1 LSDTTLVI
9 GGGIAGVQAALN
21 LADAGVQVYLVERSP
36 SLGGRMAQL
45 DKTFPTNDCSTCI
58 LSPKLVEAVRHPR
71 IEILTN
77 SEIIECTGEAGDFS
91 IRVLKHAR
99 YVDMDK
105 CTGCGNC
112 TEKCP
117 AKVPS
122 EFDCGIS
129 KRKAI
134 YIPFPQAVPLKYT
147 IDRDNCVYF
156 QKGKCRN
163 CEKACTAEAVDFEQ
177 KDEELELTFGSIIV
191 ATGFDQFD
199 PSALKEYGFVRYED
213 VITALEFERLLSA
226 SGPTEGRIFRPS
238 NGEVPKS
245 ITFIQCVGSRDD
257 KHNPYCS
264 RVCCMYAVKEAM
276 LAKEHEESI
285 ADINILYMD
294 MRTFGKGFEEY
305 YTKTRDETDIH
316 FLRGRVADVL
326 KNDEGSMIVRYEDTE
341 KGDLTEI
348 ATEMVMLSSALIPSQ
363 SNPKLAKILGIDL
376 DDYGFFKERHPI
388 MDTTSSSRTG
398 IYICGCAQGP
408 KDIPD
413 SVSQAQAASSKALAF
428 VEGQSKEEETS
439 SVVSGEEEPGI
450 SGEET
455 PRIGV
460 FVCNCG
466 INIGKVVDLGSVAAY
481 AKTLPHVVEAQENL
495 FTCSESTQHKI
506 QEAIEEHNLNRVV
519 VAACTPR
526 THEPLFRETCQ
537 AAGVNPYLFEMAN
550 IREHCSW
557 VHAKDREK
565 ATEKAKNLIEMA
577 CARAGTL
584 KPLIPRTVDV
594 TQSALVIGGGI
605 AGMQAALD
613 VSAQG
618 IPTYLVEKEER
629 LGGRL
634 NELHTLSPIRER
646 ASDILDRKMAEIQ
659 ASRITV
665 FTDSEIHN
673 IEGFVGNFDV
683 TVKSGIKGKKEKTH
697 TLKMGAIII
706 AIGSEILDP
715 EGRFGY
721 GKYANIITNLE
732 LERHLKQGKFEKG
745 PGAFTFILCVG
756 AREKEGYTGCSRYC
770 CQVAMK
776 QALVLRDLGHQVNM
790 LYRDIRTFGKGAEEL
805 YREAS
810 RQGVC
815 FIRYDSER
823 QPQIIEDAK
832 AITVYDTLLQQDITF
847 DTDYIILVVPMTHPQ
862 DGEKFQEMLKI
873 PRGPHGFFLEQHP
886 KLAPLQ
892 TNTEGI
898 FLCGTAQGPK
908 NVTDTITQASGAASQ
923 AIALLSKKQLVVE
936 AATACVDETQCWGCG
951 TCVDLCEFGAPQ
963 LVAAEGDKRVSRIN
977 EALCKGC
984 GMCAVY
990 CPSGALSPQHFTREQ
1005 ILKMI
1010 ETFGGSSV
1018 A

>member
-1 LSDTTLVI
+1 MSDTTLVI

-21 LADAGVQVYLVERSP
+21 LAQAGVQVYLVERSP

-58 LSPKLVEAVRHPR
+58 LSPKLVEAVRHPK

-134 YIPFPQAVPLKYT
+134 YVPFPQAVPLKYT

-177 KDEELELTFGSIIV
+177 KDEELELSCGSIIV
-191 ATGFDQFD
+191 ATGYNQFD
-199 PSALKEYGFVRYED
+199 PSSLKEYGYGRNED

-226 SGPTEGRIFRPS
+226 SGPTEGRIFRSS

-276 LAKEHEESI
+276 LAKEHEDAITEL
-285 ADINILYMD
+285 NILYMD
-294 MRTFGKGFEEY
+294 IRSFGKGFEEY
-305 YTKTRDETDIH
+305 YTRARDDPDLH

-326 KNDEGSMIVRYEDTE
+326 KNEDNGSMMLRYEDTE
-341 KGDLTEI
+341 RGDFSEI
-348 ATEMVMLSSALIPSQ
+348 TTEMVVLSSALIPSQ
-363 SNPKLAKILGIDL
+363 SNPTLAKILGIDL

-466 INIGKVVDLGSVAAY
+466 INIGKVVDVGSVAAY
-481 AKTLPHVVEAQENL
+481 AKTLPHVVEVQENL
-495 FTCSESTQHKI
+495 FTCSESTQHLI
-506 QEAIEEHNLNRVV
+506 QETIEKHNLNRVV

-526 THEPLFRETCQ
+526 THEPLFRETCET
-537 AAGVNPYLFEMAN
+537 AGINPYLFEMAN

-557 VHAKDREK
+557 VHGKDREK
-565 ATEKAKNLIEMA
+565 ATEKAKDLIEMA
-577 CARAGTL
+577 CARAATL
-584 KPLIPRTVDV
+584 KPLTPRTVDI

-646 ASDILDRKMAEIQ
+646 ASDILERKLVELQ
-659 ASRITV
+659 ASQVTV
-665 FTDSEIHN
+665 FTNTEIQN

-683 TVKSGIKGKKEKTH
+683 TVKSKIKGKEH
-697 TLKMGAIII
+697 SLQVGAIIS
-706 AIGSEILDP
+706 AIGSEILKPQEQFDY
-715 EGRFGY
+715 E
-721 GKYANIITNLE
+721 KHANIITNLE
-732 LERHLKQGKFEKG
+732 LEGLMAQGKLDKK
-745 PGAFTFILCVG
+745 PSAFTFILCVG
-756 AREKEGYTGCSRYC
+756 AREREGYTGCSRYC
-770 CQVAMK
+770 CQVAIK
-776 QALVLRDLGHQVNM
+776 QAMELRELGHNVNV
-790 LYRDIRTFGKGAEEL
+790 LYRDIRTFDKGAEEM

-810 RQGVC
+810 GLGVG
-815 FIRYDSER
+815 FIRYD
-823 QPQIIEDAK
+823 QDKPPQIEKEAGAVSVRDS
-832 AITVYDTLLQQDITF
+832 LLQQDITF

-873 PRGPHGFFLEQHP
+873 PRDPHGFFLEQHP

-908 NVTDTITQASGAASQ
+908 NVTDTIVQASGAASQ
-923 AIALLSKKQLVVE
+923 AIALLSKRQLVVE
-936 AATACVDETQCWGCG
+936 AATACVDAAQCWGCG

-963 LVAAEGDKRVSRIN
+963 LVATEGDKTVSRIN

-1010 ETFGGSSV
+1010 EAFGGSSV